1 MLRCGRTDLARK
13 QAVVALLLACAFCV
27 QVLLAGVALAGA
39 APSKEAVFS
48 RNCAT
53 STNSSTTE
61 HYPLAP
67 GGHSHVHGFCCILHT
82 AVVGLAPQED
92 VGDRRRLRRMSN
104 LRRAVRIRLLRERR
118 RNLSRSRRAVLR
130 PSNSRPLLQER
141 PALLRQRQEA
151 DFRGV

>member
-92 VGDRRRLRRMSN
+92 VGDRLTPPADVKPSASREN
-104 LRRAVRIRLLRERR
+104 QVAARAPPELEP
-118 RNLSRSRRAVLR
+118 LS
-130 PSNSRPLLQER
+130 P
-141 PALLRQRQEA
+141 
-151 DFRGV
+151 RGPPTFQF

>member
-39 APSKEAVFS
+39 APSKEAAFS

-53 STNSSTTE
+53 STSSQTTE

-67 GGHSHVHGFCCILHT
+67 GGHSHVHGFCCILHS
-82 AVVGLAPQED
+82 AVVGLAAQED
-92 VGDRRRLRRMSN
+92 VGDRLMPPADVKLSASRKN
-104 LRRAVRIRLLRERR
+104 QVAARAPPELEP
-118 RNLSRSRRAVLR
+118 LS
-130 PSNSRPLLQER
+130 P
-141 PALLRQRQEA
+141 
-151 DFRGV
+151 RGPPTFQF